1 MERIELNPGTEVLIT
16 DPSQGLKDAPA
27 TIKSVSAVYHTV
39 AKQVEFSIVYD
50 AGLNTHEV
58 RYFKDLWLVVKPR
71 DVVKLADMK
80 EFDLLELGEK
90 RGIVLECRAD
100 GGVSIQWFN
109 KQIRVGGTQYYYKD
123 IEDAKLVGVVD
134 LWKV

>member
-27 TIKSVSAVYHTV
+27 TIKSVSAAYHAV

-50 AGLNTHEV
+50 TGLKTHEIG
-58 RYFKDLWLVVKPR
+58 YFRDLGLVVKPHN
-71 DVVKLADMK
+71 VVKLADLK
-80 EFDLLELGEK
+80 VFDVIELGEK
-90 RGIVLECRAD
+90 RGIVCGCNKE
-100 GGVSIQWFN
+100 GVGIQWFN
-109 KQIRVGGTQYYYKD
+109 QLIPVGGREYYYRD